1 MGLLNSLLNRMRNLA
16 FGEYI
21 GDLLEE
27 TSKLYIEVRKLRE
40 ALAAREAN
48 AQRTEVTLRNQIA
61 ELSKPTVHSVQLE
74 LLQRA
79 LAQAQGENR
88 SLKALLEGVKS
99 EDTRKASNLPAGTK
113 HWSGADVRSIRTE
126 GTRSING
133 TESRF
138 TDSVF
143 RFSSD
148 TDQPGVRS
156 GCGYETSDG
165 GSTASG
171 GDYSSCTS
179 SGSSGAE

>member
-1 MGLLNSLLNRMRNLA
+1 MGLLNGLLNRMRNLA

-40 ALAAREAN
+40 ALAAREAH
-48 AQRTEVTLRNQIA
+48 AVRVETSLRNQIA
-61 ELSKPTVHSVQLE
+61 ELSKPTVGSVQLE

-88 SLKALLEGVKS
+88 SLKALLKGAEN
-99 EDTRKASNLPAGTK
+99 EDTREVNKLRMHPNNWGGAG
-113 HWSGADVRSIRTE
+113 VRSVRVE
-126 GTRSING
+126 GTSSTNG
-133 TESRF
+133 AESRL

-143 RFSSD
+143 RVGSD

-156 GCGYETSDG
+156 TCGDSYTDSS
-165 GSTASG
+165 STTRG

-179 SGSSGAE
+179 SSSSSSE